1 MSVLS
6 PEAVAENRAGRLT
19 ATQRSALRA
28 LSRGWRRAEI
38 QFAGIFAV
46 IGLLVWFAEGPARYA
61 QVKPLVGLAFL
72 ALAGA
77 LVVVSVVGA
86 DPVTRDLR
94 GGRVLS
100 TEGAIRKWTETTHSR
115 SSSTTSHYAE
125 AGNVTVETGPSSY
138 AALPDAGIVRLFYLP
153 HSRRLVN
160 FEQLADRPLPDGA
173 LTNPRV
179 ALKDAVSAAF
189 GSADARAELAAIGH
203 SMQAQFTP
211 AESAPAGTDAQSL
224 QDALPGTWS
233 NPLISVTFGPDG
245 SVAATLP
252 GGMKR
257 SGHWSIDASG
267 HLLSDIAGEEG
278 AVDAWIAGDTL
289 NLKLGG
295 QGVALHRLEPES
307 KPPQ

>member
-1 MSVLS
+1 MTALS
-6 PEAVAENRAGRLT
+6 PEAIIENSAGRLT
-19 ATQRSALRA
+19 AAQRSGLRA
-28 LSRGWRRAEI
+28 FSRGWRRAEI
-38 QFAGIFAV
+38 QFAGIFTV

-72 ALAGA
+72 VLAAA
-77 LVVVSVVGA
+77 LVVVSLVGA

-94 GGRVLS
+94 GGRLLS
-100 TEGAIRKWTETTHSR
+100 TEGAIRKWTETTHGR

-173 LTNPRV
+173 LTNPHV
-179 ALKDAVSAAF
+179 ALKDAVSAVF

-203 SMQAQFTP
+203 AMQAQFTP
-211 AESAPAGTDAQSL
+211 AGSPPPVADAQPL
-224 QDALPGTWS
+224 QDALPGAWS
-233 NPLISVTFGPDG
+233 NPLMSVTFGGDG
-245 SVAATLP
+245 SVTAALP

-257 SGHWSIDASG
+257 SGRWSIDASG
-267 HLLSDIAGEEG
+267 HLVSDIAGEEG
-278 AVDAWIAGDTL
+278 PVNAWIAGDML
-289 NLKLGG
+289 NLKLGD
-295 QGVALHRLEPES
+295 QGVALRRNQPQSEPR
-307 KPPQ
+307 P